1 MCVMTPAVAN
11 LIRENKTFRMNSA
24 IQTGTKHGM
33 QLLDDALF
41 KLWQEDVVARE
52 DILGKANDAAEL
64 AERIANAER
73 GVFEDEEK
81 IVE

>member
-1 MCVMTPAVAN
+1 
-11 LIRENKTFRMNSA
+11 
-24 IQTGTKHGM
+24 M

-41 KLWQEDVVARE
+41 KLWQDDTVARE
-52 DILGKANDAAEL
+52 DLLGKANDAADL

-73 GVFEDEEK
+73 GVFEEEEK

>member
-1 MCVMTPAVAN
+1 
-11 LIRENKTFRMNSA
+11 
-24 IQTGTKHGM
+24 M

-41 KLWQEDVVARE
+41 KLWQDDVVARE
-52 DILGKANDAAEL
+52 DLLGKANDAADL

-73 GVFEDEEK
+73 GVFEEEEQ